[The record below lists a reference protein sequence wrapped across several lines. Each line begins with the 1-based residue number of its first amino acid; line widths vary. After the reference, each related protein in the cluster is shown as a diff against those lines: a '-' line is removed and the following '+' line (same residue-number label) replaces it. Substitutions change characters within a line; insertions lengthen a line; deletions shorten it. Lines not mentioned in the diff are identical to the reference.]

1 MLIGLTC
8 RTSYTTSNNCVD
20 CCIYCLQ
27 YVWNVTLTIKNARKV
42 EDLDSHKVEFMAEN
56 EFGITVHGV
65 DISAE
70 ADGVIFVH

>member
-1 MLIGLTC
+1 M
-8 RTSYTTSNNCVD
+8 
-20 CCIYCLQ
+20 
-27 YVWNVTLTIKNARKV
+27 TLTIKNARKV